1 MSNLDLFNL
10 DLVKVAQ
17 EARAEFQ
24 AYSDAWYEM
33 QEMKKMA
40 SDIREYYEVIFSSA
54 YDVMKD
60 EWSSS
65 YERGME
71 LDAYIKGYFGSLK
84 WRAA

>member
-1 MSNLDLFNL
+1 MKKLE
-10 DLVKVAQ
+10 LVKVAQ

-24 AYSDAWYEM
+24 ASSDAWNEM
-33 QEMKKMA
+33 NEMF
-40 SDIREYYEVIFSSA
+40 SDIADFEVIFSSD
-54 YDVMKD
+54 YDAKRA
-60 EWSSS
+60 EWFSS